1 MTVIKPEMISDK
13 VIRKD
18 LLPLSFL
25 KKSAYTG
32 SKRRMNYKLEKTEV
46 MPEPEDIQAAGDAK
60 AEAEQKPVT
69 VLRVYAWEGPFSF
82 DNTDPE
88 QIESTDVE
96 FSDAGIAAAIE
107 FLNEQLPRLG
117 G

>member
-1 MTVIKPEMISDK
+1 MTVIKPEMISEW
-13 VIRKD
+13 VTRKD

-46 MPEPEDIQAAGDAK
+46 MQ
-60 AEAEQKPVT
+60 EA
-69 VLRVYAWEGPFSF
+69 VLRVYAWKGPFSF

-88 QIESTDVE
+88 QIVSADME
-96 FSDAGIAAAIE
+96 FSDAGIDAAVE
-107 FLNEQLPRLG
+107 YLNRLLPELAD
-117 G
+117 